1 MILNDHINK
10 ILFNLFLDNVTISPL
25 NSPCATMGGL
35 DVDFQTVDLIAV
47 YHLDRSN
54 TTGVTLV
61 QGSQDLQR
69 AYRIGDG
76 ANLTLPLR

>member
-1 MILNDHINK
+1 MTTI
-10 ILFNLFLDNVTISPL
+10 DNITTISPL
-25 NSPCATMGGL
+25 DVSPYAPCSPLRPG

-47 YHLDRSN
+47 YRLDQPD

-76 ANLTLPLR
+76 ANLTLPLK